1 VTHRRGWGAAGLT
14 ATVCL
19 LVSWA
24 WGCVGLA
31 EPYPAVPGPLR
42 PLEVAGLADPPR
54 DLQCPASLGQLLI
67 EAANAVRAE
76 RGLRPVHPHPSLVRV
91 AEDHSGDQAARGR
104 VTHLGPGGASLQRR
118 VDRRGYVWVRLA
130 ENVGAG
136 YPSPVEMVAAWLTS
150 PAHEAV
156 LLAPDMSHVGVG
168 YGYGAEWR
176 LRHYWTLVVGQPG
189 PAEPMLSL
197 RCHP

>member
-1 VTHRRGWGAAGLT
+1 MGMRGSGRALSGGAP
-14 ATVCL
+14 C
-19 LVSWA
+19 
-24 WGCVGLA
+24 
-31 EPYPAVPGPLR
+31 
-42 PLEVAGLADPPR
+42 R
-54 DLQCPASLGQLLI
+54 DHA
-67 EAANAVRAE
+67 
-76 RGLRPVHPHPSLVRV
+76 
-91 AEDHSGDQAARGR
+91 GDQAARGC
-104 VTHLGPGGASLQRR
+104 VTHLGPGGASLQRG

-168 YGYGAEWR
+168 YGYAAEWR
-176 LRHYWTLVVGQPG
+176 LRHYWTPVVGQPG

>member
-1 VTHRRGWGAAGLT
+1 VTIRRGWRVAGL
-14 ATVCL
+14 AAAVCL
-19 LVSWA
+19 LMGWA
-24 WGCVGLA
+24 SGCVRLA

-42 PLEVAGLADPPR
+42 PLDVAGLADPPR
-54 DLQCPASLGQLLI
+54 DLQCPPSLGQLLM

-76 RGLRPVHPHPSLVRV
+76 RGLRSLRPHPSLVQV
-91 AEDHSGDQAARGR
+91 AEDHASDQAARGR
-104 VTHLGPGGASLQRR
+104 VTHLGSGGTALQRR
-118 VDRRGYVWVRLA
+118 VDRRGYVWLRLA

-168 YGYGAEWR
+168 YAYGAEWR
-176 LRHYWTLVVGQPG
+176 LRHYWTLVIGQPG
-189 PAEPMLSL
+189 ADERVLTL